1 MSDAIL
7 ILGAAAVQIPL
18 IRYIQARGF
27 RTIVVSIPGNYP
39 GFDIADRCVYCDI
52 RDGQS
57 ILSQVIDEHI
67 VAVLTD
73 QTDLSVPTIA
83 YISQK
88 LGLKANNVE
97 TAKNYSNKFLMR
109 QICDRIGIKN
119 PRYKRLTSAI
129 EAKDWFVYPAVI
141 KPEDNQGSR
150 GICLVNSYEEVVG
163 VFNDTLS
170 YSATGHV
177 ILEEFFDGDE
187 VVVEGFVKDGEYLNW
202 GIGDRRY
209 FNLNKLFIPSQTI
222 FPTNLNNRL
231 IDKLLS
237 AEKQLHAHL
246 HPAFGMIHSEY
257 LVNRETEEIRL
268 VETALRGGGVYISS
282 HLIPL
287 YCGYNNYELLV
298 DTALGKNVTLSQV
311 EKQLQ
316 KKASAYI
323 CFYLPEGEIVS
334 IEGVETLQN
343 MQGVV
348 LVDLAHLK
356 IGDHIETMRN
366 KTQRL
371 GPILVTANDREEIE
385 SLLFQVQNTLK
396 IEVKCADDYIRNIQ
410 WT

>member
-57 ILSQVIDEHI
+57 ILSQVTNEHI

-73 QTDLSVPTIA
+73 QTDLSVPTVA
-83 YISQK
+83 DISQK

-97 TAKNYSNKFLMR
+97 VSRYYSNKFLMR
-109 QICDRIGIKN
+109 QTCDKIGIEN
-119 PRYKRLTSAI
+119 PRYRRLTSPLD
-129 EAKDWFVYPAVI
+129 AKDWSVYPAVV

-150 GICLVNSYEEVVG
+150 GVFLVNSYEQLLN
-163 VFNDTLS
+163 VFAETS
-170 YSATGHV
+170 SFSTRGSV
-177 ILEEFFDGDE
+177 ILEEYFAGDE
-187 VVVEGFVKDGEYLNW
+187 VVVEGFVKEGEYLNW

-209 FNLNKLFIPSQTI
+209 FNLNKFFIPSQTI
-222 FPTNLNNRL
+222 FPTNLNSRL

-237 AEKQLHAHL
+237 VEKQLHAHL
-246 HPAFGMIHSEY
+246 HPTFGMIHSEY

-298 DTALGKNVTLSQV
+298 DTALGKNITLSQV

-334 IEGVETLQN
+334 IEGIETLQN
-343 MQGVV
+343 MQGVC

-371 GPILVTANDREEIE
+371 GPILVTAINREKIE
-385 SLLFQVQNTLK
+385 SLIHQVQNTLK
-396 IEVKCADDYIRNIQ
+396 IEVKCADGSIKNIQ